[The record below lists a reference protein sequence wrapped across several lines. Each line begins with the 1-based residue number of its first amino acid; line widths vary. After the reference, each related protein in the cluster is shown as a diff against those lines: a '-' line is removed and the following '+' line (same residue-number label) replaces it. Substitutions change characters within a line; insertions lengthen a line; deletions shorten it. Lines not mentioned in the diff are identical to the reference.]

1 MSTEKITFSKHAEF
15 WMANMNGSTR
25 VLMST
30 TYALRRVPITV
41 FILSCFVVF
50 PLQGWGEVQAH
61 FPGPNEGYVITQEP
75 DGGGPAPAGY
85 EGYTHTG
92 GETAVGTGAYE
103 GKRVTLRFTLG
114 NQIKTCPAANGTAE
128 GTGVLSVTFDRTD
141 GTNTLHITTRANA
154 TYKGQVGDSG
164 YLEGPVT
171 AEIDYT
177 YVQSGGH
184 QDNGHGAIAS
194 SAGSNVP
201 QHITLA
207 FYVARNM
214 DLPSFGAFAGGDPL
228 KGHYAEA
235 VGIGHALSYW
245 AGVYYSVA
253 QTKWTHGQCAQ
264 IAFNPPSNT
273 VALGAQVTVKAE
285 MKTKAGES
293 VKANFLGA
301 HAYAGTVVP
310 EGIGSNVG
318 SPMKFTYVAPDKKVP
333 NAGFSVKATSRA
345 GNTEGEWKAGLG
357 TGWNGEI
364 SCTQEFHDG
373 GNLEV
378 QTFSDFSVTRITI
391 DVKNGVGTAHGY
403 ASASSFG
410 VSKQPALRGGTKTLI
425 INNSSHGDGTLE
437 DSSPAKVEVFLNQN
451 NGTYS
456 ISADYEFRGE
466 GKIHGVMCGR
476 DGGNCQ
482 QADSPLVIAPCFG
495 NTLRG
500 KFSDPNQ
507 LHGSAR
513 DDKTHGGM
521 YGNGTSS
528 DTVTWDLGRQGSG
541 K

>member
-1 MSTEKITFSKHAEF
+1 MRIVVIPALV
-15 WMANMNGSTR
+15 ALGL
-25 VLMST
+25 VL
-30 TYALRRVPITV
+30 
-41 FILSCFVVF
+41 F
-50 PLQGWGEVQAH
+50 PLRGWSAEPSFIHIPKKGE
-61 FPGPNEGYVITQEP
+61 PGWDVTTGPGT
-75 DGGGPAPAGY
+75 GSSGPAPSGY
-85 EGYTHTG
+85 EGRTDS
-92 GETAVGTGAYE
+92 ESLTANGKDGTPQA
-103 GKRVTLRFTLG
+103 GKHITASFTLG
-114 NQIKTCPAANGTAE
+114 NKIKTCPLADGTAE
-128 GTGVLSVTFDRTD
+128 GDGVLSFSVDSQNAQSNGTD
-141 GTNTLHITTRANA
+141 IIHIEIRAEA
-154 TYKGQVGDSG
+154 QYKGQVDDSG
-164 YLEGPVT
+164 YLAGPVN
-171 AEIDYT
+171 AEIDYSYT
-177 YVQSGGH
+177 QTGRFRSISGGIL
-184 QDNGHGAIAS
+184 NNPPV
-194 SAGSNVP
+194 NVH
-201 QHITLA
+201 QHITIPFA
-207 FYVARNM
+207 VSRQM
-214 DLPSFGAFAGGDPL
+214 EQLPSIGDFSGGDPL
-228 KGHYAEA
+228 QTHYVQA
-235 VGIGHALSYW
+235 VGLGYALTFW
-245 AGVYYSVA
+245 GGIFYSMA
-253 QTKWTHGQCAQ
+253 QAKWTHGQCAQ

-273 VALGAQVTVKAE
+273 VALGAQVTVKADV
-285 MKTKAGES
+285 KTKAGE
-293 VKANFLGA
+293 VVRANFGDA

-373 GNLEV
+373 GNVEV
-378 QTFSDFSVTRITI
+378 QTFSGSSVTRIII

-410 VSKQPALRGGTKTLI
+410 VNRQPALRGGVKTLI
-425 INNSSHGDGTLE
+425 ISDSSHGDGTLE

-456 ISADYEFRGE
+456 ISADYEFKAE

-482 QADSPLVIAPCFG
+482 QADGPLVIASCFG

-500 KFSDPNQ
+500 KFSDPTQ

-528 DTVTWDLGRQGSG
+528 NTVTWDLGRQGSG